1 MVRSE
6 TRRVVFQPHTS
17 QNLQRGIN
25 TIVDAVRP
33 TLGPRPR
40 AVAID
45 RTLRDKMPEMLDTGG
60 TIARRIVQISD
71 RDADAG
77 AMFVRQMLWELQEDV
92 GDGTATAAVLFRSI
106 YNAGLRYVTAGGN
119 AMILRRHL
127 EDGLGVILDTL
138 DDMAVLVEGDA
149 EFAQIAESIC
159 YDRPLAQ
166 MLGEIFDIIGE
177 YGRLEVRKGRGR
189 GLQRQYV
196 EGMYWEQGVLSR
208 NMLFNDNGSRTDMEK
223 TAILISDFNVEDPRP
238 LVPIVEWVM
247 ENDPSSLL
255 IIAKDLPPIARSLL
269 RKASEASEDFTA
281 IAVKTPDTLGQAQ
294 LATLEDLAVLTGGR
308 AFTEAAGYTL
318 SSVKPEDLGRARRTW
333 ANRSN
338 FGIIGGQG
346 DPRALREHIQELRAA
361 FERGV
366 DTSDRRRLRQ
376 RIGKLMG
383 GSATLFVGGL
393 TEMEVELRKALAER
407 TAEAMRAATRGGV
420 LPGGGVAFLA
430 CQSPLQER
438 LEQSTGSDKRAA
450 YRILLDAV
458 ETPLRIIISNAGY
471 DASEVMARIRM
482 AETHKGFDVRTG
494 EIVDVLEAGIR
505 DVANVQKSA
514 ITSAVRS
521 AALALTVD
529 VLIHRKN
536 PEKTIRP

>member
-17 QNLQRGIN
+17 RNLQRGIN
-25 TIVDAVRP
+25 IIVDAVLP

-45 RTLRDKMPEMLDTGG
+45 RTLRDKMPEILDTGG

-77 AMFVRQMLWELQEDV
+77 AMFVRQMLWALQEDV

-138 DDMAVLVEGDA
+138 DAMAVSVEG
-149 EFAQIAESIC
+149 ETELAQIAESIC
-159 YDRPLAQ
+159 YERPLAQ

-196 EGMYWEQGVLSR
+196 EGMYWDQGVLSR
-208 NMLFNDNGSRTDMEK
+208 NMLFNDNGLRTDMEK

-238 LVPIVEWVM
+238 LVPIVGWVM
-247 ENDPSSLL
+247 KNDPSSLL
-255 IIAKDLPPIARSLL
+255 IIAKDLLPMARALLL
-269 RKASEASEDFTA
+269 RASEASEDFTA
-281 IAVKTPDTLGQAQ
+281 IAVKTPDTLGQSQ
-294 LATLEDLAVLTGGR
+294 LAALEDLAVLTGGR

-318 SSVKPEDLGRARRTW
+318 SSVKPKDLGRARRTW

-346 DPRALREHIQELRAA
+346 DPRALREHIRGLREAY
-361 FERGV
+361 ERGV
-366 DTSDRRRLRQ
+366 DTSDQRGLRQ

-393 TEMEVELRKALAER
+393 TELEVELRKALAER
-407 TAEAMRAATRGGV
+407 TADAMQAAIRGGV

-438 LEQSTGSDKRAA
+438 LEQSTGSDERAA

-458 ETPLRIIISNAGY
+458 ETPIRIIISNAGY
-471 DASEVMARIRM
+471 DASEIMAQIRM
-482 AETHKGFDVRTG
+482 AGTHKGFDARTG
-494 EIVDVLEAGIR
+494 EIVDVVEVGIR

-514 ITSAVRS
+514 VTSAVRS

-529 VLIHRKN
+529 VLIHHKN

>member
-1 MVRSE
+1 
-6 TRRVVFQPHTS
+6 
-17 QNLQRGIN
+17 
-25 TIVDAVRP
+25 
-33 TLGPRPR
+33 
-40 AVAID
+40 
-45 RTLRDKMPEMLDTGG
+45 MPEMLDTGG

-138 DDMAVLVEGDA
+138 NAMAVSVEGEAD
-149 EFAQIAESIC
+149 FAQIAESIC
-159 YDRPLAQ
+159 YDPPLAQ

-223 TAILISDFNVEDPRP
+223 TAILISDFSVEDPRP
-238 LVPIVEWVM
+238 LIPVIEWVM

-255 IIAKDLPPIARSLL
+255 IIAKDLSPIARALL
-269 RKASEASEDFTA
+269 QRANEASEDFTT
-281 IAVKTPDTLGQAQ
+281 IAVKTPGTLGQSQA
-294 LATLEDLAVLTGGR
+294 AALEDLAVLTGGR

-346 DPRALREHIQELRAA
+346 DPRALREHIRELRAA

-430 CQSPLQER
+430 CQSSLQER
-438 LEQSTGSDKRAA
+438 LEQSTGSDERAA